1 MNTIYAVVKI
11 DNEISQFACRV
22 YTKQSSNF
30 EKMKEYKEEIKNKY
44 PNAKVILTTR
54 EKAKKIRAD
63 YAIWYQNYENERIK
77 KLYKDIMIKSFK
89 ERGFL

>member
-1 MNTIYAVVKI
+1 MA
-11 DNEISQFACRV
+11 ISD
-22 YTKQSSNF
+22 K
-30 EKMKEYKEEIKNKY
+30 
-44 PNAKVILTTR
+44 R

-77 KLYKDIMIKSFK
+77 RLYRDIMIKSFK